1 MLRTI
6 AFVDPRY
13 NPRRPAARDAAA
25 QSQLYITGAEEPEP
39 VVAQQLMDE
48 QGRVEKIA
56 PPAVIAD
63 GTLLARM
70 RGGDISAGEE
80 LVRRYYPTLIRY
92 LQRLTA
98 SDTLAEELHQQ
109 TWLSVLEHLE
119 KFEANSAG
127 GGFKAWLFRIA
138 TNKAN
143 DHWRSAGREKAA
155 KDGLRLVTDEAL
167 PAADHR
173 LEATEQQH
181 KLAAAIRQLP
191 EIHRRVLLL
200 RYYSGLKFIEIAQVI
215 GCPLNTALG
224 RMHKAM
230 LKLRELM
237 A

>member
-1 MLRTI
+1 
-6 AFVDPRY
+6 VCD
-13 NPRRPAARDAAA
+13 
-25 QSQLYITGAEEPEP
+25 SQTGAEEPEP
-39 VVAQQLMDE
+39 VVGQQQVIEELRR
-48 QGRVEKIA
+48 GEKIA
-56 PPAVIAD
+56 PPPAPSPPVIAD
-63 GTLLARM
+63 ETLLARM

-80 LVRRYYPTLIRY
+80 LVRRHYPPLIRY

-98 SDTLAEELHQQ
+98 SDALAEELHQQ
-109 TWLSVLEHLE
+109 TWLSVLEHLDR
-119 KFEANSAG
+119 FEASGGGRG

-143 DHWRSAGREKAA
+143 DHWRSAGRERAA
-155 KDGLRLVTDEAL
+155 KDGLRLVTDETL

-173 LEATEQQH
+173 LEATEQER

-191 EIHRRVLLL
+191 ENHRRVVLL
-200 RYYSGLKFIEIAQVI
+200 RYYSGLKFIEIAQIV